1 MPGIPQVFLLRP
13 ATMLM
18 PIIGSTSPTSP
29 MPNNGPYIVQLSL
42 FACLIIVSL
51 FLILLALS
59 ASFAFFYTRITGPIY
74 SQRELAWVIYSQQ
87 ELVWVMRHQKW
98 LDNAMPLPIMRPQSY
113 RNKRN
118 RRHRYQPRHYI
129 DQSLS
134 SSHQQGYS
142 DSTMARQAL
151 SRLQPRDQATQWNDG
166 SVYQL
171 QRSTEPTPSAPSAK
185 PSVSAVSSSLAEPS
199 VSAVSSSLAKSSLS
213 AVPSPLAVP
222 SRLAKPSFSS
232 EP

>member
-59 ASFAFFYTRITGPIY
+59 VSFAFFYTRITGPIY
-74 SQRELAWVIYSQQ
+74 SQR

-142 DSTMARQAL
+142 DSTMARQA
-151 SRLQPRDQATQWNDG
+151 
-166 SVYQL
+166 
-171 QRSTEPTPSAPSAK
+171 
-185 PSVSAVSSSLAEPS
+185 
-199 VSAVSSSLAKSSLS
+199 
-213 AVPSPLAVP
+213 
-222 SRLAKPSFSS
+222 
-232 EP
+232 

>member
-51 FLILLALS
+51 FLILLGLS
-59 ASFAFFYTRITGPIY
+59 VSFAFFYTRITGPIY

-98 LDNAMPLPIMRPQSY
+98 LDNAMPVPIMRPQSY

-118 RRHRYQPRHYI
+118 RRHRYRRRHYI

-142 DSTMARQAL
+142 DSTKAL

-185 PSVSAVSSSLAEPS
+185 PSVSAVSSSLANPS